1 MAADWPLSGHPLRG
15 VRVVELTH
23 VAAGPFAG
31 MLLADLGADVVKLE
45 PPTGDQMRSWP
56 PIAEDTETGEQFS
69 HNFASVNRNKR
80 SVVVDLKDTGDTGGL
95 ARARALVAEA
105 DVVVENYR
113 PGVLDRLGLGYDEV
127 TRDRDRGLV
136 YCSVSGY
143 GLTSPYVND
152 GAYDVVIQG
161 MSGVMS
167 VTGERLGGP
176 VKAGVPFGDFT
187 AGLYAALTIASLLPS
202 VREGRQVRIDCPML
216 DCLIATSALQT
227 SEYWGTGEEP
237 GRLGTAHPRN
247 APYQA
252 FRAKNG
258 DFTVAAGNDRLWAAV
273 AEVAGLPEL
282 VDDPRFRTQRDR
294 VANQTVL
301 AGILQAKF
309 GGRRTSHWLR
319 ELRARG
325 VPCGPVNTYGQML
338 ADDHVTAT
346 GLVQE
351 QKVPV
356 AGLTPTVVYPARIGG
371 VPSRLDR
378 AAPVLGADTDEVL
391 AGCRLGRRVTTFVL
405 ELDRPDRAN
414 ALSADLVERLHAGLD
429 RAIAERAGVLVLR
442 GRGRHFCGGFD
453 LDGLDDEDDAGLA
466 HRFLRIGLLLER
478 LLEAPF
484 TTVAVVQGSAVGAGA
499 DLVAACDHRIGTPDA
514 RLRFPGAAFGVV
526 LGTRRLAGLV
536 GGERALALAAGESLT
551 GTEAHWAGLLTASVP
566 AARLEDELERTL
578 ARSVH
583 PAAARG
589 VLRATRAVS
598 GGYDAD
604 AALADLARSLAVP
617 GLHSRI
623 VRYAHPTRIRST
635 A

>member
-1 MAADWPLSGHPLRG
+1 VAADWPLSGHPLRG

-391 AGCRLGRRVTTFVL
+391 A
-405 ELDRPDRAN
+405 DW
-414 ALSADLVERLHAGLD
+414 
-429 RAIAERAGVLVLR
+429 
-442 GRGRHFCGGFD
+442 
-453 LDGLDDEDDAGLA
+453 
-466 HRFLRIGLLLER
+466 
-478 LLEAPF
+478 
-484 TTVAVVQGSAVGAGA
+484 
-499 DLVAACDHRIGTPDA
+499 
-514 RLRFPGAAFGVV
+514 GAA
-526 LGTRRLAGLV
+526 
-536 GGERALALAAGESLT
+536 
-551 GTEAHWAGLLTASVP
+551 
-566 AARLEDELERTL
+566 
-578 ARSVH
+578 
-583 PAAARG
+583 
-589 VLRATRAVS
+589 
-598 GGYDAD
+598 
-604 AALADLARSLAVP
+604 
-617 GLHSRI
+617 
-623 VRYAHPTRIRST
+623 
-635 A
+635 